1 MPTHADQVRNHWWWR
16 PGWRQGR
23 SFYTWHLT
31 FDDQPDVTRVA
42 EHYHA
47 VLRDLPGVDPVPV
60 PWLHLTMQGLGF
72 ADELTTDQ
80 VDKAAASVRDRLSTV
95 PSFGL
100 TLGPVRVDP
109 EALLLDA
116 DPADSVRDLR
126 LAIRAGIADAWGA
139 EHVPEQESPFTPHL
153 SVGYINADGPAA
165 PLIAALDT
173 NPATAR
179 ATVSEAQLILLNRDS
194 GMYTWQPYAAASLLV
209 AERRSG

>member
-31 FDDQPDVTRVA
+31 FADQPDVARLA

-47 VLRDLPGVDPVPV
+47 ILRDLPGVDPVPV
-60 PWLHLTMQGLGF
+60 QWLHLTTQGLGF
-72 ADELTTDQ
+72 TDELTADH
-80 VDKAAASVRDRLSTV
+80 VDKAVAAVRERLSTL
-95 PSFGL
+95 PPFDL

-116 DPADSVRDLR
+116 DPAEPVRELR

-139 EHVPEQESPFTPHL
+139 EQVPEPESPFTPHV

-165 PLIAALDT
+165 PLVTALDAK
-173 NPATAR
+173 PATGH
-179 ATVSEAQLILLNRDS
+179 ATVNEAQLIVLNRDS
-194 GMYTWQPYAAASLLV
+194 RMYRWQPYATADL
-209 AERRSG
+209 RR